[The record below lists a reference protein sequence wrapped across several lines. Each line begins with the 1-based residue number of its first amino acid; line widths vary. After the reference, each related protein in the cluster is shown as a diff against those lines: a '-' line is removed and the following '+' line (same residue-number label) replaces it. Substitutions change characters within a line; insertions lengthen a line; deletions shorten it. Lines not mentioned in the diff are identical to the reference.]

1 MNDSDQLKLAVEAEA
16 WATFAVLFD
25 LALIAVTLYLVF
37 TFSWFAGGWGWF
49 LLLCISPRSCKTRL
63 WV

>member
-25 LALIAVTLYLVF
+25 LRPMRRSQVKHAVPDH
-37 TFSWFAGGWGWF
+37 
-49 LLLCISPRSCKTRL
+49 PRAPLENPDRR
-63 WV
+63 